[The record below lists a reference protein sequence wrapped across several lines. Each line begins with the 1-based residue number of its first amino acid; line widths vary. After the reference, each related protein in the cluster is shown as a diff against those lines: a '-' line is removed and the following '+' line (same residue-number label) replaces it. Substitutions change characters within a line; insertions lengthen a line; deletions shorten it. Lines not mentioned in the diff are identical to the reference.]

1 VPKCLQT
8 SANDRPEDPQS
19 LGGSLLDLLDHPCRR
34 AYGRRRG
41 SLAEMA
47 EGDGATRTGMMI
59 IMGPLVIVVC
69 IWQAA
74 GMVAAHIHELI
85 LDQRDAATPAR

>member
-1 VPKCLQT
+1 MTVLKIHK
-8 SANDRPEDPQS
+8 AWVDRFLIFS
-19 LGGSLLDLLDHPCRR
+19 IILVVGLMV
-34 AYGRRRG
+34 AAAA
-41 SLAEMA
+41 LAEMA
-47 EGDGATRTGMMI
+47 EADGATRTGMMI